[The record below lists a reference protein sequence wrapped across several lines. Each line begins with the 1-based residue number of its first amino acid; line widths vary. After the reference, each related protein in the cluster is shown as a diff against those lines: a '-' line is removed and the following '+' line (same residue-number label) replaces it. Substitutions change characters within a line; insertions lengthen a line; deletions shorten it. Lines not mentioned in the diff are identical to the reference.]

1 MERVITS
8 RQSSKEKEYLVKWR
22 GIAEPLWQ
30 PESNNSLKPYYD
42 HYNQIANCT
51 FDYFPSVFDKR
62 LAPCSVQLE
71 NNELVIAIRGKTVT
85 DLRKLSL
92 LEKAAILDRLESLC
106 LENYKTEH

>member
-8 RQSSKEKEYLVKWR
+8 RQTTKEKEYLVKWR

-30 PESNNSLKPYYD
+30 PESNSSLKPYFD

-71 NNELVIAIRGKTVT
+71 NN
-85 DLRKLSL
+85 
-92 LEKAAILDRLESLC
+92 
-106 LENYKTEH
+106 